1 MPTLKRWLGSLAISA
16 VFVLAGCSEGTESE
30 NQTQNETSSQP
41 QTNTSAEPASRKE
54 PATWR
59 FGLEE
64 ITGSVQDAYAE
75 EFKKRIEKSSE
86 GKILVQIYPY
96 GTLGTSSQ
104 LTEIVRE
111 ANVELA
117 FASPGHLAKVI
128 PEVGVFTLHF
138 VLSDDNSVNKQVL
151 ASDELHELL
160 SEPYSEEG
168 LKLLDIIPEGEMVW
182 TANKPLETLAD
193 FRDFKM
199 RTMTSPIVA
208 QAYEAYGAHPAQ
220 MPYSEVYS
228 GLQLKQ
234 IDGQVNPIFAIEE
247 MSFHEVQDV
256 MTMARH
262 AQFISTVISN
272 KNWHDNLPDE
282 QKQWLNEA
290 RESMVDFI
298 YEKQAEYNDQR
309 LAQIENET
317 DTEIVRLSDAQRES
331 FREASLGVRESYI
344 ENTGE
349 RGRQLLDLITRRI
362 DELESGEQNASEN

>member
-30 NQTQNETSSQP
+30 TQAQNVTSSHS
-41 QTNTSAEPASRKE
+41 QTNTSSEPASRDE
-54 PATWR
+54 PVTWR

-75 EFKKRIEKSSE
+75 EFKKRIEKSSDGTIRVE
-86 GKILVQIYPY
+86 IYPY
-96 GTLGTSSQ
+96 GTLGTSSK

-128 PEVGVFTLHF
+128 PEVGIFTLHF
-138 VLSDDNSVNKQVL
+138 VLSDDNSINKQVL
-151 ASDELHELL
+151 ASDELHDLL
-160 SEPYSEEG
+160 SEPYGEKG
-168 LKLLDIIPEGEMVW
+168 LKLLGIIPEGEMVW
-182 TANKPLETLAD
+182 TANKPLETLED

-234 IDGQVNPIFAIEE
+234 IDGQVNPVFAIEE

-272 KNWHDNLPDE
+272 KTWYDSLPDQ
-282 QKQWLNEA
+282 QKQWLNDV
-290 RESMVDFI
+290 RERMVDFI

-309 LAQIENET
+309 LEQIKNET
-317 DTEIVRLSDAQRES
+317 DTEIVHLSDAQREP
-331 FREASLGVRESYI
+331 FREASMGVREIYI

-349 RGRQLLDLITRRI
+349 RGRQLLDFITRRI
-362 DELESGEQNASEN
+362 DELGSGEQNTSEE